1 MRETYLTCIFDPNTG
16 VLKRTLFISFLVFAL
31 SCWAGNKI
39 HAQCSI
45 YIQMQPHVEC
55 VLPVVVNTLEVLNPC
70 SAPPEFYSL
79 ESGDYA
85 YVEYRDTSCNSIC
98 LAGHG
103 VVITCVQFPVGFDD
117 AKLDEPI
124 KVYPTVFQSVVHIE
138 GKNIIKAELY
148 NDCGVR
154 LKSFTVI
161 QPTGIRLLEFGP
173 GNYYF
178 KIFTPNSVQ
187 VSRVIKF

>member
-1 MRETYLTCIFDPNTG
+1 MKFCAAAF
-16 VLKRTLFISFLVFAL
+16 LFIQCSFACMTL
-31 SCWAGNKI
+31 

-70 SAPPEFYSL
+70 AAPPEFYSL

-85 YVEYRDTSCNSIC
+85 YIEYRDTSCSTIC
-98 LAGHG
+98 QAGHE
-103 VVITCVQFPVGFDD
+103 VIITCVQFPVGFDN

-124 KVYPTVFQSVVHIE
+124 KVFPTIFQSVVHLE

-148 NDCGVR
+148 NNCGTR
-154 LKSFTVI
+154 LKSFTVFP
-161 QPTGIRLLEFGP
+161 QTGIRLLEYGP
-173 GNYYF
+173 GTYYF
-178 KIFTPNSVQ
+178 KIFTPNGVQ
-187 VSRVIKF
+187 VSSVIKF

>member
-1 MRETYLTCIFDPNTG
+1 MKFCAAVF
-16 VLKRTLFISFLVFAL
+16 LFIQCSFTCMTLQ
-31 SCWAGNKI
+31 
-39 HAQCSI
+39 AQCSI

-79 ESGDYA
+79 QSGDYA
-85 YVEYRDTSCNSIC
+85 YIEYRDTSCNSIC
-98 LAGHG
+98 LAGHS

-117 AKLDEPI
+117 GKSDEPI
-124 KVYPTVFQSVVHIE
+124 KVFPTVFQSVVHLE

-148 NDCGVR
+148 NNCGVR
-154 LKSFTVI
+154 LKSFTVFP
-161 QPTGIRLLEFGP
+161 QTGIRLLEYGP
-173 GNYYF
+173 GTYYF
-178 KIFTPNSVQ
+178 KIYTPTSVQ